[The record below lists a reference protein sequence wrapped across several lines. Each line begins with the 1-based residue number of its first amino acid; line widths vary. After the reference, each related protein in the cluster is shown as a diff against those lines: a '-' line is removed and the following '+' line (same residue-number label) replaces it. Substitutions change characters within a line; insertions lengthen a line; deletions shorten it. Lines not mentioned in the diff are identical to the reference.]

1 MSTWTTGAQTA
12 LRPSY
17 RSPSRP
23 LPPLHRD
30 TSRLPSPPGARA
42 CEQGS
47 GLGSGAAAPPRTP
60 GPPIPHRAPARQ
72 PCGSA
77 LLGLWAGLHWA
88 RPLGVSQHIK
98 ARLCLRPVGNSSPVV
113 LEPSTLPRPRQLSHG
128 PGLVR
133 LAGSPGPGGCGP
145 PAPGADGVWIQVPG
159 CPELAEGPT
168 LSGAVP
174 SVSPQPVSLAGPAL
188 PVAPFPPRLPHVV
201 PSVQPQRPVRCR
213 QGPRSEVAA
222 GVRTAVDLCTG
233 LAKPRC
239 L

>member
-145 PAPGADGVWIQVPG
+145 PHPG
-159 CPELAEGPT
+159 CRWRVDPG
-168 LSGAVP
+168 S
-174 SVSPQPVSLAGPAL
+174 
-188 PVAPFPPRLPHVV
+188 RLPRACRGSHTQWGCALSV
-201 PSVQPQRPVRCR
+201 PT
-213 QGPRSEVAA
+213 A
-222 GVRTAVDLCTG
+222 GVSRRASSACGPVPTAAAPCCPVCPATEA
-233 LAKPRC
+233 LAQKWP
-239 L
+239 LE

>member
-145 PAPGADGVWIQVPG
+145 PHPG
-159 CPELAEGPT
+159 CRWRVDPG
-168 LSGAVP
+168 S
-174 SVSPQPVSLAGPAL
+174 
-188 PVAPFPPRLPHVV
+188 RLPRACRGSHTQWGCALSV
-201 PSVQPQRPVRCR
+201 PT
-213 QGPRSEVAA
+213 A
-222 GVRTAVDLCTG
+222 GVSRRASSACGPVPTAAAPCCPVCPATEARALSSRPSLRSGRWSENSC
-233 LAKPRC
+233 
-239 L
+239 